1 MSRRHRYFSLG
12 FLEHTWYLI
21 DGYSFSFLLL
31 PPSSSASMKNLHAHA
46 QTISVSWS
54 DPATR
59 SNSRQHLA
67 MEKKIKNPCE
77 NNLSGFFIKNEHS
90 EEQLA
95 VFNTALAPASLV
107 AHLALHP
114 CRQPRQRA
122 PGSLS
127 RGGSSLVTVD
137 IAPVQRCLGPFST
150 SHLPL
155 GLLLSCSMCTIRC
168 RFHA

>member
-67 MEKKIKNPCE
+67 MEKELKIHVKTT
-77 NNLSGFFIKNEHS
+77 SVGFS
-90 EEQLA
+90 LRM
-95 VFNTALAPASLV
+95 NTQKSN
-107 AHLALHP
+107 
-114 CRQPRQRA
+114 
-122 PGSLS
+122 
-127 RGGSSLVTVD
+127 
-137 IAPVQRCLGPFST
+137 
-150 SHLPL
+150 
-155 GLLLSCSMCTIRC
+155 
-168 RFHA
+168 